1 MPSRIQKSKTRKLS
15 SRNQR
20 RGYTIKRLKPG
31 PSSKFYTRKNSKAS
45 KRKSRSVFRRI
56 GGVIPNSE
64 SSSPAA
70 SPNSESSS
78 FNQSP
83 NSESSPVNLSPNS
96 ESSPFKELSD
106 SELSHVKESSNSEP
120 LTTKPS
126 PEGELPAPIT
136 ETAEDEPASSSEELE
151 KDRIAPFIKEKQES
165 IWPFFNKPLSERIR
179 TSLDKICPIS
189 RQCIS
194 FGLETEKTRKYFND
208 YDLSLVDTSEIDILG
223 GVSAN
228 GFIFEIPFVK
238 DGYKA
243 YAVLKNA
250 RMADADNLFYEGLV
264 GLYVNKKNYIFPC
277 FVETYGIYMWTDL
290 NAHKDAV
297 NYSQGK
303 TLNPPALDK
312 LKNLRKHFSYK
323 AFFEDSLFAFKTCDF
338 AQAGVVLVQHIHKAR
353 SIKGFINEFKGN
365 KAFCTF
371 HLPQYLYQVYAPLG
385 MLSNEFNHYDLHTDN
400 VVLYRIG
407 DEQAN
412 RDRLREI
419 AVGGVPN
426 NGQYITMKYHYP
438 GGEIVSF
445 NTFDIAKMIDYGRS
459 YFWETDR
466 SFYKVYNPKT
476 DKPSN
481 ALSYKVYSA
490 TTDAA
495 TTDAATDTPYDAVM
509 DRSYNTVVDVKY
521 NAMYNSN
528 NYHQFLRSAIEAND
542 DKRTTKHLPSNREEE
557 DYTKRQCHNL
567 SYDELEDEGI
577 YGSYHYICSNKR
589 NKSHDLRLV
598 SMIRR
603 NLLNEYKNKEA
614 NWVATYFDDNT
625 DKSEEKKLVKK
636 MLEALYYKDEYR
648 VKRGYKEEGYGTPE
662 VDGLTYNGLDTLESE
677 ASIRNVEDMH
687 LALKDLLRTE
697 YFQQMNTELFK
708 TYQKIGE
715 MNIYMDGSK
724 SLQYT
729 VEGSKI

>member
-1 MPSRIQKSKTRKLS
+1 
-15 SRNQR
+15 
-20 RGYTIKRLKPG
+20 
-31 PSSKFYTRKNSKAS
+31 
-45 KRKSRSVFRRI
+45 
-56 GGVIPNSE
+56 VIPNSE

-70 SPNSESSS
+70 SSNSESSYFIQPLNSESSS
-78 FNQSP
+78 PAASSNSESSYFIQPLNSESSSP
-83 NSESSPVNLSPNS
+83 AASSNSESSAFIQPLNSESSPVNQSPNS

-106 SELSHVKESSNSEP
+106 SELSPVKESSNSEP

-277 FVETYGIYMWTDL
+277 FVETYGIYLWNTL
-290 NAHKDAV
+290 AAHKDAV
-297 NYSQGK
+297 KYSQGLS
-303 TLNPPALDK
+303 TNPPALDK
-312 LKNLRKHFSYK
+312 LQNQRKLFSYK
-323 AFFEDSLFAFKTCDF
+323 GFFENSLFAFNTCDF
-338 AQAGVVLVQHIHKAR
+338 AQLGAVLVQHIHKAR
-353 SIKGFINEFKGN
+353 SIDGFVKEFRGN

-400 VVLYRIG
+400 VVLYRLG
-407 DEQAN
+407 NEQAN

-419 AVGGVPN
+419 EVGGVPN

-438 GGEIVSF
+438 GGEVVSF
-445 NTFDIAKMIDYGRS
+445 NTFDIAKIIDYGRS
-459 YFWETDR
+459 YFSDTDE
-466 SFYKVYNPKT
+466 KNKKT
-476 DKPSN
+476 
-481 ALSYKVYSA
+481 YSSH
-490 TTDAA
+490 T
-495 TTDAATDTPYDAVM
+495 
-509 DRSYNTVVDVKY
+509 
-521 NAMYNSN
+521 
-528 NYHQFLRSAIEAND
+528 YHQFLRTAIEAND
-542 DKRTTKHLPSNREEE
+542 DKRKTKNLPSNREKG

-603 NLLNEYKNKEA
+603 NLLNEYRNKEA
-614 NWVATYFDDNT
+614 NWVATYFDDKT

-636 MLEALYYKDEYR
+636 MLDALYYKDEYR
-648 VKRGYKEEGYGTPE
+648 VNKGRKDEGYGTPE

-677 ASIRNVEDMH
+677 ASILNVEDMH

-708 TYQKIGE
+708 TYEKIGE
-715 MNIYMDGSK
+715 MHIYMDGSK